1 MTLNLLRKI
10 NLSIIFI
17 IFFYPN
23 FLYSQSCLKEINYF
37 QNKFNIP
44 NDFLYAIAL
53 TESGRF
59 YKNEFIPWAWTVNV
73 KGSGKF
79 FSNKSDLDKFI
90 NNQKNNTQNIDIG
103 CMQINY
109 FYHGEDFE
117 DTKTMSVPKKNVEW
131 AAKHIIKLFE
141 KNKNWDEAI
150 GKYHSF
156 RKKKMKTYLKKVEA
170 NISLIQKR
178 LESRKISKS
187 EKPKIVAET
196 KEIKID
202 STEKLS
208 KSEKPKTISEET
220 KQTQKD
226 YDKLKY
232 QISILE
238 AQKLTILKT
247 ISKLDKINETLP
259 TIK

>member
-1 MTLNLLRKI
+1 MNLNLLKKI

-17 IFFYPN
+17 ILFYPY
-23 FLYSQSCLKEINYF
+23 FLNSQSCLKEINYF

-44 NDFLYAIAL
+44 NDFLYAVAL

-79 FSNKSDLDKFI
+79 FSNKSDLDIFI

-109 FYHGEDFE
+109 FYHGEDFK
-117 DTKTMSVPKKNVEW
+117 DTKTMSIPEKNVEW
-131 AAKHIIKLFE
+131 AAKHIIKKFE

-156 RKKKMKTYLKKVEA
+156 RKKKMKTYLKKVQA

-178 LESRKISKS
+178 LKVQKHSNKRVKQIENDI
-187 EKPKIVAET
+187 AE
-196 KEIKID
+196 E
-202 STEKLS
+202 LS
-208 KSEKPKTISEET
+208 KSEKPRVIAET
-220 KQTQKD
+220 KPTQID

-247 ISKLDKINETLP
+247 INKLDKINETLP

>member
-1 MTLNLLRKI
+1 
-10 NLSIIFI
+10 
-17 IFFYPN
+17 
-23 FLYSQSCLKEINYF
+23 
-37 QNKFNIP
+37 
-44 NDFLYAIAL
+44 
-53 TESGRF
+53 
-59 YKNEFIPWAWTVNV
+59 
-73 KGSGKF
+73 
-79 FSNKSDLDKFI
+79 
-90 NNQKNNTQNIDIG
+90 
-103 CMQINY
+103 MQINY

-156 RKKKMKTYLKKVEA
+156 RKKKMKTYLKKVQA

-178 LESRKISKS
+178 LKVQKHSNKRVKQIENDI
-187 EKPKIVAET
+187 AE
-196 KEIKID
+196 E
-202 STEKLS
+202 LS
-208 KSEKPKTISEET
+208 KSEKPRVIAET
-220 KQTQKD
+220 KPTQID

-247 ISKLDKINETLP
+247 INKLDKINETLP

>member
-1 MTLNLLRKI
+1 
-10 NLSIIFI
+10 
-17 IFFYPN
+17 
-23 FLYSQSCLKEINYF
+23 
-37 QNKFNIP
+37 
-44 NDFLYAIAL
+44 
-53 TESGRF
+53 
-59 YKNEFIPWAWTVNV
+59 
-73 KGSGKF
+73 
-79 FSNKSDLDKFI
+79 
-90 NNQKNNTQNIDIG
+90 
-103 CMQINY
+103 MQINY

-178 LESRKISKS
+178 LEFSKLSNKRAKQIEKNSPENLSKS
-187 EKPKIVAET
+187 EKPKIMSDV
-196 KEIKID
+196 
-202 STEKLS
+202 
-208 KSEKPKTISEET
+208 T
-220 KQTQKD
+220 KQTQKNF
-226 YDKLKY
+226 DKLKY
-232 QISILE
+232 QMSILE

-259 TIK
+259 PIK

>member
-59 YKNEFIPWAWTVNV
+59 YKDEFIPWAWTVNV

-79 FSNKSDLDKFI
+79 FSNKSDLDIFI

-109 FYHGEDFE
+109 FYHGEDFK
-117 DTKTMSVPKKNVEW
+117 DTKTMSIPEKNVEW

-156 RKKKMKTYLKKVEA
+156 RKKKMKTYLKKVQA

-178 LESRKISKS
+178 LKVQKHSNKRVKQIENDI
-187 EKPKIVAET
+187 AE
-196 KEIKID
+196 E
-202 STEKLS
+202 LS
-208 KSEKPKTISEET
+208 KSEKPRVIAET
-220 KQTQKD
+220 KPTQID

-247 ISKLDKINETLP
+247 INKLDKINETLP

>member
-1 MTLNLLRKI
+1 MNLNLLKKI

-17 IFFYPN
+17 ILFYPY
-23 FLYSQSCLKEINYF
+23 FLNSQSCLKEINYF

-44 NDFLYAIAL
+44 NDFLYAVAL

-79 FSNKSDLDKFI
+79 FSNKSDLDIFI

-109 FYHGEDFE
+109 FYHGEDFK
-117 DTKTMSVPKKNVEW
+117 DTKTMSIPEKNVEW
-131 AAKHIIKLFE
+131 AAKHIIKNL
-141 KNKNWDEAI
+141 KKIKI
-150 GKYHSF
+150 GMKLLENIIHSE
-156 RKKKMKTYLKKVEA
+156 KKKMKTYLKKVQA

-178 LESRKISKS
+178 LKVQKHSNKRVKQIENDI
-187 EKPKIVAET
+187 AE
-196 KEIKID
+196 E
-202 STEKLS
+202 LS
-208 KSEKPKTISEET
+208 KSEKPRVIAET
-220 KQTQKD
+220 KPTQID

-247 ISKLDKINETLP
+247 INKLDKINETLP